1 MMDKYNTNKINL
13 LIIAAICFGVLFFSA
28 ENVHAAGDGCSSI
41 SGTVTL
47 DSDTYSANV
56 GSTFNVTVTLTG
68 FSGTCSDSIQDY
80 TTGSWATV
88 PNTDLTDIDCNG
100 VACTATS
107 ITNFTKT
114 LKCEAEGTYSIRGT
128 GYGGIIVSSASTIT
142 CNPSDS
148 TPPTVSTLSPAD
160 GATAVAIDS
169 NLVITFSEAVD
180 AETGNI
186 NLYKTTGDV
195 LVQAFNV
202 TTDITG
208 TGTSTITINPTSN
221 LDGETD
227 YYVKIDATAFDD
239 AAGNSYAGIAD
250 TTTWNFTSADITAPT
265 LSETTAIPTPT
276 TDTTPDYTF
285 SSTEAGTITYGGDCS
300 SSTSSAVS
308 GENTITLTTLS
319 DEVYSNCTITVTDA
333 SNNQSS
339 ALNITSFTVAAKMPG
354 GLPAGMIIQ
363 WYTPPPKETAPAPA
377 ETITP
382 AETKTIAETQT
393 PTAEEQRLAL
403 IAQIKQQ
410 LISLITQLI
419 QMLTLQVGQM
429 QK

>member
-1 MMDKYNTNKINL
+1 
-13 LIIAAICFGVLFFSA
+13 
-28 ENVHAAGDGCSSI
+28 
-41 SGTVTL
+41 
-47 DSDTYSANV
+47 
-56 GSTFNVTVTLTG
+56 
-68 FSGTCSDSIQDY
+68 
-80 TTGSWATV
+80 
-88 PNTDLTDIDCNG
+88 
-100 VACTATS
+100 
-107 ITNFTKT
+107 
-114 LKCEAEGTYSIRGT
+114 
-128 GYGGIIVSSASTIT
+128 
-142 CNPSDS
+142 
-148 TPPTVSTLSPAD
+148 
-160 GATAVAIDS
+160 
-169 NLVITFSEAVD
+169 VD